1 MTGSA
6 PVVMS
11 ALIVRAIVDDLV
23 IPPLSFR
30 GTPIRMIWDPTV
42 ALMQRIA
49 TGERADGILAIDWA
63 IDELAARN
71 LIVPSSR
78 RPFAKAAFGLAIA
91 QGATPPDISTVQ
103 ALRETLQAAP
113 TVAYSRA
120 GASGIY
126 FERLIDHLG
135 IGAEIRAK
143 SIVIPAGLTG
153 EKITSGEATLAVQQI
168 SELLAVPGIDLLGP
182 FPAPVQET
190 TDFSAAIFLD
200 AVNPAGAQRFFDE
213 LFTTAVRN
221 ACLAG
226 GLVPFFD

>member
-6 PVVMS
+6 PAVMS

-78 RPFAKAAFGLAIA
+78 RPFAKAALAW
-91 QGATPPDISTVQ
+91 QL
-103 ALRETLQAAP
+103 LR
-113 TVAYSRA
+113 
-120 GASGIY
+120 
-126 FERLIDHLG
+126 
-135 IGAEIRAK
+135 
-143 SIVIPAGLTG
+143 
-153 EKITSGEATLAVQQI
+153 
-168 SELLAVPGIDLLGP
+168 
-182 FPAPVQET
+182 
-190 TDFSAAIFLD
+190 
-200 AVNPAGAQRFFDE
+200 AQRLPTYRPSKRCARLCKRLPQLLIHE
-213 LFTTAVRN
+213 QEQVASISNGSLTT
-221 ACLAG
+221 
-226 GLVPFFD
+226 